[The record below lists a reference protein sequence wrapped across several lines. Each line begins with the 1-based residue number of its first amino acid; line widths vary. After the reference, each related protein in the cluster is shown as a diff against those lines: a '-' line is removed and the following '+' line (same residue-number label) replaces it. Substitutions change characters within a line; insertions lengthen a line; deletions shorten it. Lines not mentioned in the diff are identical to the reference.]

1 MKESAQKHISET
13 KIKLAS
19 AICRQINGKY
29 TKESK
34 GKLIY
39 ILSKI
44 GISNVYKIV
53 YEYARMHPEN
63 SDALLALSCFDR
75 KESIDFFKDI
85 LADDLAYHR
94 DLVIEC
100 LGNYKKPELIS
111 FIKDYLCDEDR
122 QVRYQA
128 AQALYN
134 IGGKEAALAMC
145 KLVSDPDEWISMT
158 ILGLVCRMKE
168 NETIPELINQY
179 RKDSDLRR
187 KANMVSF
194 FSIFKNISFLEVFE
208 DALKTKDAR
217 LQANAIE
224 AIGNLNLPDEELKRR
239 ILPFIHDNNNRIR
252 ANAILAMAKIIP
264 NELRSQ
270 IIEMCNSQDV
280 QLRRSA
286 AFILGI
292 IPPTSYYKE
301 AEKLIVD
308 KNESVKRRMIISL
321 KNFPHEF
328 ISANIRK
335 VLSDKDKWIR
345 KYAVDMVASIPAF
358 ESTPIIEILKTEECG
373 PTIESCLKFLVS
385 HPNENAVD
393 SLKVHFKDDRIPV
406 IKALLRALLAVSGI
420 PGVKKYAPMLDQH
433 DPYVVENIA
442 TTLLEI
448 GDLATLDD
456 FLKRFDK
463 INNQAL
469 LDMMIP
475 TMESIVDLIIKGEKM
490 PPKLLKAFTD
500 GKATSQSV
508 DVPEIKKEKVEK
520 SLPVGKEKTE
530 TKVSADKKPQNNI
543 PLEKSSNISDTNLQ
557 TVSDYKLEFDF
568 KVSNE
573 PQEIEEEKTDFEIP
587 SFEGLDLSSFD
598 REQEEIIKGKADIP
612 HYQAGLNAYK
622 QRKYKKA
629 MEEFNLSISNN
640 EDAPLMINVYIG
652 MMLYSKNDYEGAINH
667 LNSYLEKNPNNSK
680 VTFLLGKYY
689 KKIKD
694 WQNLINTYQLFIQG
708 DLDADSSPKMKNR
721 IYQDMG
727 TACAILGK
735 NESAIRL
742 LNILSRIEPE
752 NAEVAYYLSMAL
764 YKQGK
769 RSDAASIIYN
779 AKKLRNKTKALEK
792 QIDDLAQ
799 TIRSGGSL

>member
-1 MKESAQKHISET
+1 M
-13 KIKLAS
+13 
-19 AICRQINGKY
+19 
-29 TKESK
+29 
-34 GKLIY
+34 
-39 ILSKI
+39 
-44 GISNVYKIV
+44 
-53 YEYARMHPEN
+53 
-63 SDALLALSCFDR
+63 
-75 KESIDFFKDI
+75 
-85 LADDLAYHR
+85 
-94 DLVIEC
+94 IEC

-111 FIKDYLCDEDR
+111 FIKDYLNDEDR

-158 ILGLVCRMKE
+158 ILGLICRLKE
-168 NETIPELINQY
+168 EETIPELIRQY
-179 RKDSDLRR
+179 RKDNDMRR
-187 KANMVSF
+187 KATMVSF
-194 FSIFKNISFLEVFE
+194 FSMFKSTSFLEVFE
-208 DALKTKDAR
+208 DALESKEAR

-224 AIGNLNLPDEELKRR
+224 AIGNLSLSAEELKKR
-239 ILPFIHDNNNRIR
+239 ILPFLNDNNNRIR
-252 ANAILAMAKIIP
+252 ANAILALAKIMP
-264 NELRSQ
+264 NELKSQ
-270 IIEMCNSQDV
+270 IVEMCSSKDA

-292 IPPTSYYKE
+292 IPPKPYYKE
-301 AEKLIVD
+301 AEKLIED
-308 KNESVKRRMIISL
+308 KNESVKKRMIMSL

-335 VLSDKDKWIR
+335 VLSDKNKWIR

-358 ESTPIIEILKTEECG
+358 ESTPIIDILKSEESG
-373 PTIESCLKFLVS
+373 PTIESCMKFLVS
-385 HPNENAVD
+385 HPNENAID

-406 IKALLRALLAVSGI
+406 ITALLRALLAVGGVS
-420 PGVKKYAPMLDQH
+420 GVKKYAPMLDQH

-456 FLKRFDK
+456 FLIKFNK

-475 TMESIVDLIIKGEKM
+475 TMESIVDLVSKGEKM
-490 PPKLLKAFTD
+490 PPKLLKSFTN
-500 GKATSQSV
+500 GHSSANSVATSELQQKKS
-508 DVPEIKKEKVEK
+508 IKTTQLSEAKA
-520 SLPVGKEKTE
+520 SQI
-530 TKVSADKKPQNNI
+530 VSANKELNNKKTIENAI
-543 PLEKSSNISDTNLQ
+543 TNKQ
-557 TVSDYKLEFDF
+557 APNDYKLEFDF

-598 REQEEIIKGKADIP
+598 IEQEELIKNEADIP
-612 HYQAGLNAYK
+612 HYKAGLDAYK

-629 MEEFNLSISNN
+629 LEEFNLSISNKEN
-640 EDAPLMINVYIG
+640 APQMIDVYIG
-652 MMLYSKNDYEGAINH
+652 MMLYSKNDYKNAINH
-667 LNSYLEKNPNNSK
+667 LNLYLEKNPNNAK

-735 NESAIRL
+735 NETAIRL
-742 LNILSRIEPE
+742 LNILSRLESG

-764 YKQGK
+764 YKNGK
-769 RSDAASIIYN
+769 RSEAAATIYN
-779 AKKLRNKTKALEK
+779 AKKLQKSKTLEK
-792 QIDDLAQ
+792 QIEDLTQ
-799 TIRSGGSL
+799 TIRSGAPL

>member
-1 MKESAQKHISET
+1 MKESAQKRISET

-19 AICRQINGKY
+19 AICKQINGKY

-39 ILSKI
+39 ILSRL
-44 GISNVYKIV
+44 GISSVYKIV
-53 YEYARMHPEN
+53 YEYAKMHPEN

-75 KESIDFFKDI
+75 KESIDFFKDT
-85 LADDLAYHR
+85 LKDDLAYHR
-94 DLVIEC
+94 DLILEC
-100 LGNYKKPELIS
+100 LGNYQKPELIN
-111 FIKDYLCDEDR
+111 FIKDYLNDEDR

-158 ILGLVCRMKE
+158 VLGLVCRMKE
-168 NETIPELINQY
+168 TETIPELIKQY
-179 RKDSDLRR
+179 RVDNDLRR
-187 KANMVSF
+187 KATMVSF
-194 FSIFKNISFLEVFE
+194 FSIFKSISFLEVFE
-208 DALKTKDAR
+208 DALKSKEAR
-217 LQANAIE
+217 LRANAIE
-224 AIGNLNLPDEELKRR
+224 AIGDLNLPAEELKKR
-239 ILPFIHDNNNRIR
+239 ILPFLHDNNNRIR
-252 ANAILAMAKIIP
+252 ANAILAMAKIVP
-264 NELRSQ
+264 NELRNQ
-270 IIEMCNSQDV
+270 IVEMCSSEDV

-292 IPPTSYYKE
+292 IPPNTYYKE
-301 AEKLIVD
+301 AEKLIED
-308 KNESVKRRMIISL
+308 KNEYVKKRMIMSL

-335 VLSDKDKWIR
+335 VLSDKNKWIR

-358 ESTPIIEILKTEECG
+358 ESTPIIDILKTEESG
-373 PTIESCLKFLVS
+373 PNIESCMKFLVS
-385 HPNENAVD
+385 HPNENAID
-393 SLKVHFKDDRIPV
+393 SLQVHFKDDRIPV
-406 IKALLRALLAVSGI
+406 IKALLRAMLAVGGVS
-420 PGVKKYAPMLDQH
+420 GVKKYAPMLDQH

-456 FLKRFDK
+456 YLSRFDK

-475 TMESIVDLIIKGEKM
+475 TMESIVDLVTRGEKM

-500 GKATSQSV
+500 GNATNQSV
-508 DVPEIKKEKVEK
+508 AVSNVKQ
-520 SLPVGKEKTE
+520 EKTVKE
-530 TKVSADKKPQNNI
+530 I
-543 PLEKSSNISDTNLQ
+543 PLEEETKSNIAESNEPQDNILSENADSEQ
-557 TVSDYKLEFDF
+557 QASNDYKLEFDF
-568 KVSNE
+568 KVSDE
-573 PQEIEEEKTDFEIP
+573 QEEIEEEKTDFEIP

-598 REQEEIIKGKADIP
+598 MEQDEIVKKKVNIP
-612 HYQAGLNAYK
+612 HYKAGLNAYK

-629 MEEFNLSISNN
+629 MDEFNLSISNQ
-640 EDAPLMINVYIG
+640 EDAPIMIDVYIG
-652 MMLYSKNDYEGAINH
+652 MMLYSKDDYDGAIKH
-667 LNSYLEKNPNNSK
+667 LKSYLEKNPTNAK

-689 KKIKD
+689 KKTKD

-727 TACAILGK
+727 TACAVLGK
-735 NESAIRL
+735 NETAVRL

-752 NAEVAYYLSMAL
+752 NAEVAYYLAMTF

-769 RSDAASIIYN
+769 RSDAASTIYN
-779 AKKLRNKTKALEK
+779 AKKLRNKSKTLEK
-792 QIDDLAQ
+792 QIEDLAQ
-799 TIRSGGSL
+799 IIRSGAPL